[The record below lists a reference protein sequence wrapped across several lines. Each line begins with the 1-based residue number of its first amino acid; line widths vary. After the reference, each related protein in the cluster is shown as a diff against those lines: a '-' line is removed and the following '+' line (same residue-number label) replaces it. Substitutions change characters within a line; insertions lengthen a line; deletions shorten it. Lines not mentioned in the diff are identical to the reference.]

1 MCQNKAE
8 RENYLCQKNDFGLF
22 AAAFCAMLELLKG
35 QEGRACPKCDT
46 PKIKGGRFPVKQLIS
61 RRSFLK
67 AAGVTAAAAS
77 MAIGA
82 PAASACWLGD
92 KSDVTILYTNDV
104 HTYIDKQSPKLTYA
118 AIADL
123 KQSYQNAGKDVLLV
137 DAGDHVQGTAYGSMD
152 EGASIIKLMNAAGYD
167 AATPGNHEF
176 DYGMDRAKAIMKEA
190 DFPYLSCNWVD
201 LRTGLR
207 VLPSVKV
214 FVRGGRRIAF
224 VGVTTP
230 ETFTKSTPA
239 YFMDKAQRKYI
250 YDIQGGEDGKK
261 LYDAVQKA
269 IDKAK
274 LLADVVIGLG
284 HLGVDPSSSPWTSEE
299 VIAHTSG
306 FDAFIDGHSHTVMEN
321 KQVQDASGKAV
332 TLTQTGSYF
341 ANVGEMTIAADGTI
355 TTKLIP
361 THEGMD
367 AGIAAMQT
375 SWVNTVDDML
385 GEKIAVGDS
394 DFYVSDPATGKR
406 RIRSAETNLGD
417 FVADGIYAYFNE
429 VEKLHC
435 DVAIMN
441 GGGIR
446 ADVPAGDWTFK
457 TCKQVSPFGNVAC
470 LMSVTGKQI
479 QDALE
484 FAARFAGE
492 GGKEN
497 GGFLQVAGATYE
509 IHTDI
514 PNTVQTDEKNVW
526 IGSATGIPRVQ
537 NVKIYDKASGSYL
550 PLDPGATYALA
561 GMNYTLRNLG
571 DGFAM
576 FDGAEL
582 IKDYVS
588 EDYLVMST
596 YAMIFDGVDAAGL
609 PHLSSA
615 NSPLAAYPGYLLNYE
630 QPYGAG
636 RITIL

>member
-1 MCQNKAE
+1 M
-8 RENYLCQKNDFGLF
+8 
-22 AAAFCAMLELLKG
+22 
-35 QEGRACPKCDT
+35 
-46 PKIKGGRFPVKQLIS
+46 KQLIS

-82 PAASACWLGD
+82 PAASACWYGD

-123 KQSYQNAGKDVLLV
+123 KQSYQNAGKEVLLV

-167 AATPGNHEF
+167 VATPGNHEF

-201 LRTGLR
+201 LRTTLR

-375 SWVNTVDDML
+375 GWVNTVDDML

-417 FVADGIYAYFNE
+417 FVADGIYTYFNE

-492 GGKEN
+492 DGKEN

-526 IGSATGIPRVQ
+526 IGSATGTPRVQ

>member
-1 MCQNKAE
+1 M
-8 RENYLCQKNDFGLF
+8 
-22 AAAFCAMLELLKG
+22 
-35 QEGRACPKCDT
+35 
-46 PKIKGGRFPVKQLIS
+46 KQLIS

-82 PAASACWLGD
+82 PAASACWYGD

-167 AATPGNHEF
+167 VATPGNHEF

-201 LRTGLR
+201 LRTTLR

-417 FVADGIYAYFNE
+417 FVADGIYTYFNE

-484 FAARFAGE
+484 FAARFAGAE
-492 GGKEN
+492 GKEN

-514 PNTVQTDEKNVW
+514 PNTVQTDDKNVW
-526 IGSATGIPRVQ
+526 IGSATGTPRVQ
-537 NVKIYDKASGSYL
+537 NVKIYDRHTGTYE
-550 PLDPGATYALA
+550 PLDPAKTYALA

-596 YAMIFDGVDAAGL
+596 YAMTFGGVDAEGL

-615 NSPLAAYPGYLLNYE
+615 NSVLAEYPGYLLDYE
-630 QPYGAG
+630 NPYGAG
-636 RITIL
+636 RISIL

>member
-1 MCQNKAE
+1 MKH
-8 RENYLCQKNDFGLF
+8 
-22 AAAFCAMLELLKG
+22 
-35 QEGRACPKCDT
+35 
-46 PKIKGGRFPVKQLIS
+46 LIS
-61 RRSFLK
+61 RRNFLK
-67 AAGVTAAAAS
+67 AAGVTTAAAA
-77 MAIGA
+77 MAVGA
-82 PAASACWLGD
+82 PAASACWTGE
-92 KSDVTILYTNDV
+92 KSEVTILYTNDV
-104 HTYIDKQSPKLTYA
+104 HTYIDKQAPQLTYA
-118 AIADL
+118 AIAAL
-123 KQSYQNAGKDVLLV
+123 KQSYQNAGKKVLLV

-152 EGASIIKLMNAAGYD
+152 QGASIIELMNAAGYD
-167 AATPGNHEF
+167 VATPGNHEF
-176 DYGMDRAKAIMKEA
+176 DYGMDRAKELMRDA

-201 LRTGLR
+201 LRTNLR
-207 VLPSVKV
+207 VLPEIKV
-214 FVRGGRRIAF
+214 FVRGGVRIAF
-224 VGVTTP
+224 VGITTP

-239 YFMDKAQRKYI
+239 YFMNKAQTKYI
-250 YDIQGGEDGKK
+250 YDILGGEDGQK
-261 LYDAVQKA
+261 LYSAVQKA
-269 IDKAK
+269 VDKAK
-274 LLADVVIGLG
+274 CLADVIIGLG

-299 VIAHTSG
+299 VIAHTTG

-321 KQVQDASGKAV
+321 KQVADASGRMV

-341 ANVGEMTIAADGTI
+341 ANVGEMTIAPDGTI
-355 TTKLIP
+355 STRLVSTYDQEDP
-361 THEGMD
+361 
-367 AGIAAMQT
+367 AVAAEQAA
-375 SWVNTVDDML
+375 WVSSVDEML
-385 GEKIAVGDS
+385 GEKIAVADTK
-394 DFYVSDPATGKR
+394 FYITDPATGKR
-406 RIRSAETNLGD
+406 RIRSGETNLGD
-417 FVADGIYAYFNE
+417 FVADGIYTYFNE
-429 VEKLHC
+429 VEQLHC
-435 DVAIMN
+435 DIAIMN

-446 ADVPAGDWTFK
+446 SDEDAGYWTFK

-492 GGKEN
+492 DGKEN

-526 IGSATGIPRVQ
+526 IGSATGTPRVQ

-596 YAMIFDGVDAAGL
+596 YAMIFDGADAAGL

>member
-1 MCQNKAE
+1 M
-8 RENYLCQKNDFGLF
+8 
-22 AAAFCAMLELLKG
+22 
-35 QEGRACPKCDT
+35 
-46 PKIKGGRFPVKQLIS
+46 KQLIS

-82 PAASACWLGD
+82 PAASACWYGD

-167 AATPGNHEF
+167 VATPGNHEF

-201 LRTGLR
+201 LRTTLR

-375 SWVNTVDDML
+375 GWVNTVDDML

-417 FVADGIYAYFNE
+417 FVADGIYTYFNE

-492 GGKEN
+492 DGKEN

-526 IGSATGIPRVQ
+526 IGSATGTPRVQ
-537 NVKIYDKASGSYL
+537 NVKIYDRHTGTYE
-550 PLDPGATYALA
+550 PLDPAKTYALA

-596 YAMIFDGVDAAGL
+596 YAMTFGGVDAEGL

-615 NSPLAAYPGYLLNYE
+615 NSVLAEYPGYLLDYE
-630 QPYGAG
+630 NPYGAG
-636 RITIL
+636 RISIL

>member
-1 MCQNKAE
+1 M
-8 RENYLCQKNDFGLF
+8 
-22 AAAFCAMLELLKG
+22 
-35 QEGRACPKCDT
+35 
-46 PKIKGGRFPVKQLIS
+46 KQLIS

-82 PAASACWLGD
+82 PAASACWYGD

-167 AATPGNHEF
+167 VATPGNHEF

-417 FVADGIYAYFNE
+417 FVADGIYTYFNE

-457 TCKQVSPFGNVAC
+457 TCKQISPFGNVAC

-526 IGSATGIPRVQ
+526 IGSATGTPRVQ

-596 YAMIFDGVDAAGL
+596 YAMIFDGADAAGL

>member
-1 MCQNKAE
+1 M
-8 RENYLCQKNDFGLF
+8 
-22 AAAFCAMLELLKG
+22 
-35 QEGRACPKCDT
+35 
-46 PKIKGGRFPVKQLIS
+46 KQLIS

-167 AATPGNHEF
+167 VATPGNHEF

-367 AGIAAMQT
+367 ATIAAMQT

-417 FVADGIYAYFNE
+417 FVADGIYTYFNE

-435 DVAIMN
+435 DLAIMN

-509 IHTDI
+509 IHTNI

-526 IGSATGIPRVQ
+526 IGSATGTPRVQ

-596 YAMIFDGVDAAGL
+596 YAMIFDGADAAGL

-615 NSPLAAYPGYLLNYE
+615 NSPLAAYPGYLLDYE

>member
-1 MCQNKAE
+1 M
-8 RENYLCQKNDFGLF
+8 
-22 AAAFCAMLELLKG
+22 
-35 QEGRACPKCDT
+35 
-46 PKIKGGRFPVKQLIS
+46 KQLIS

-82 PAASACWLGD
+82 PAASACWYGD

-167 AATPGNHEF
+167 VATPGNHEF

-201 LRTGLR
+201 LRTTLR

-375 SWVNTVDDML
+375 GWVNTVDDML

-417 FVADGIYAYFNE
+417 FVADGIYTYFNE

-492 GGKEN
+492 DGKEN

-526 IGSATGIPRVQ
+526 IGSATGTLRVQ

-596 YAMIFDGVDAAGL
+596 YAMIFDGADAAGL

>member
-1 MCQNKAE
+1 MKH
-8 RENYLCQKNDFGLF
+8 
-22 AAAFCAMLELLKG
+22 
-35 QEGRACPKCDT
+35 
-46 PKIKGGRFPVKQLIS
+46 LIS
-61 RRSFLK
+61 RRNFLK
-67 AAGVTAAAAS
+67 AAGVTTAAAA
-77 MAIGA
+77 MAVGA
-82 PAASACWLGD
+82 PAASACWTGE
-92 KSDVTILYTNDV
+92 KSEVTILYTNDV
-104 HTYIDKQSPKLTYA
+104 HTYIDKQAPELTYA
-118 AIADL
+118 AIAAL
-123 KQSYQNAGKDVLLV
+123 KQSYQNAGKKVLLV

-152 EGASIIKLMNAAGYD
+152 EGASIIELMNAAGYD
-167 AATPGNHEF
+167 VATPGNHEF
-176 DYGMDRAKAIMKEA
+176 DYGMDRAKELMRDA

-201 LRTGLR
+201 LRTNLR
-207 VLPSVKV
+207 VLPEIKV
-214 FVRGGRRIAF
+214 FVRGGVRIAF
-224 VGVTTP
+224 VGITTP

-239 YFMDKAQRKYI
+239 YFMNKAQTKYI
-250 YDIQGGEDGKK
+250 YDILGGEDGQK
-261 LYDAVQKA
+261 LYSAVQKA
-269 IDKAK
+269 VDKAK
-274 LLADVVIGLG
+274 CLADVVIGLG

-299 VIAHTSG
+299 VIAHTTG

-321 KQVQDASGKAV
+321 KQVADASGRLV

-341 ANVGEMTIAADGTI
+341 ANVGEMTIAPDGTI
-355 TTKLIP
+355 STRLVSTYDQEDP
-361 THEGMD
+361 
-367 AGIAAMQT
+367 AVAAEQAA
-375 SWVNTVDDML
+375 WVSSVDEML
-385 GEKIAVGDS
+385 GEKIAVADTK
-394 DFYVSDPATGKR
+394 FYITDPATGKR
-406 RIRSAETNLGD
+406 RIRSGETNLGD
-417 FVADGIYAYFNE
+417 FVADGIYTYFNE
-429 VEKLHC
+429 VEQLHC
-435 DVAIMN
+435 DIAIMN

-446 ADVPAGDWTFK
+446 SDEDAGYWTFK

-492 GGKEN
+492 DGKEN

-526 IGSATGIPRVQ
+526 IGSATGTPRVQ

-596 YAMIFDGVDAAGL
+596 YAMTFDGADAAGL

>member
-1 MCQNKAE
+1 M
-8 RENYLCQKNDFGLF
+8 
-22 AAAFCAMLELLKG
+22 
-35 QEGRACPKCDT
+35 
-46 PKIKGGRFPVKQLIS
+46 KQLIS

-82 PAASACWLGD
+82 PAASACWYGD
-92 KSDVTILYTNDV
+92 KSDLTILYTNDV

-167 AATPGNHEF
+167 VATPGNHEF

-201 LRTGLR
+201 LRTTLR

-394 DFYVSDPATGKR
+394 DFYISDPATGKR
-406 RIRSAETNLGD
+406 RIRSGETNLGD
-417 FVADGIYAYFNE
+417 FVADGIYTYFNE
-429 VEKLHC
+429 VEQLHC
-435 DVAIMN
+435 DIAIMN

-446 ADVPAGDWTFK
+446 SDEDAGYWTFK

-492 GGKEN
+492 DGKEN

-526 IGSATGIPRVQ
+526 IGSATGTPRVQ

-596 YAMIFDGVDAAGL
+596 YAMIFDGADAAGL

-615 NSPLAAYPGYLLNYE
+615 NRPLAAYPGDLLNYE

>member
-1 MCQNKAE
+1 M
-8 RENYLCQKNDFGLF
+8 
-22 AAAFCAMLELLKG
+22 
-35 QEGRACPKCDT
+35 
-46 PKIKGGRFPVKQLIS
+46 KQLIS

-82 PAASACWLGD
+82 PAASACWYGD

-167 AATPGNHEF
+167 VATPGNHEF

-201 LRTGLR
+201 LRTTLR

-375 SWVNTVDDML
+375 GWVNTVDDML

-435 DVAIMN
+435 DLAIMN

-526 IGSATGIPRVQ
+526 IGSATGTPRVQ

-596 YAMIFDGVDAAGL
+596 YAMTFDGADAAGL

>member
-1 MCQNKAE
+1 M
-8 RENYLCQKNDFGLF
+8 
-22 AAAFCAMLELLKG
+22 
-35 QEGRACPKCDT
+35 
-46 PKIKGGRFPVKQLIS
+46 KQLIS

-167 AATPGNHEF
+167 VATPGNHEF

-355 TTKLIP
+355 TTKLIS

-367 AGIAAMQT
+367 ATIAAMQT
-375 SWVNTVDDML
+375 GWVNTVDDML

-435 DVAIMN
+435 DLAIMN

-484 FAARFAGE
+484 FAARFAGTE
-492 GGKEN
+492 KEN

-526 IGSATGIPRVQ
+526 IGSATGTPRVQ

-596 YAMIFDGVDAAGL
+596 YAMIFDGADAAGL

-615 NSPLAAYPGYLLNYE
+615 NSPLAAYPGYLLDYE